1 MHSGSTHKRPNFRG
15 NRKLYQGGAFLCMIS
30 GILVLGFGEGLAQ
43 DVRDKESL
51 GLLYQDAVQ
60 YREILVPYT
69 TSVPEDPTPRT
80 GRSDPSTILLYCT
93 ILPPYLPSD
102 TPRPSTTWLPRD
114 LGQNWTLPRG
124 SKARCMPKSTGRGIF
139 RTNCT
144 REVVLCLISQRRGGV
159 FAHLRWAALR
169 RRPEAPFLFLH
180 RHQHASQPRL
190 RLPVRVP
197 IMSATSVNVKRL
209 LRPHGMAA
217 SKQRPTQ
224 HVS

>member
-93 ILPPYLPSD
+93 ILPPV
-102 TPRPSTTWLPRD
+102 
-114 LGQNWTLPRG
+114 Q
-124 SKARCMPKSTGRGIF
+124 AKS
-139 RTNCT
+139 
-144 REVVLCLISQRRGGV
+144 S
-159 FAHLRWAALR
+159 AHT
-169 RRPEAPFLFLH
+169 LFLI
-180 RHQHASQPRL
+180 RSTCP
-190 RLPVRVP
+190 P
-197 IMSATSVNVKRL
+197 T
-209 LRPHGMAA
+209 RPAPPPPG
-217 SKQRPTQ
+217 S
-224 HVS
+224 HVT